1 MPTKT
6 GRDRIMTPIVEVK
19 LWKYDAIMVNTSGG
33 KDSQTA
39 LRAVVQLAKRQGYPL
54 SRIEAAHADLDKVE
68 WEGCP
73 ELAREQAEHY
83 GLRLSVVRRRTKD
96 GDESTTL
103 LDYVRQRGMW
113 PSNTARYCTSD
124 FKRTPCS
131 RVLTALDRKV
141 RRDRRHHT
149 KILNVFGFRAEESP
163 ARKKKPVFERNKNA
177 STKSRTVYNW
187 LPIHNWTEAEVWADI
202 KASGVRHHRAYDIGM
217 PRLSC
222 CFCIFA
228 PKAALVIAGKD
239 KPELLQE
246 YVDVEREIGHTFRV
260 NLSLAEVQRAVQE
273 DEQPDLVAL
282 DGAWNM

>member
-1 MPTKT
+1 
-6 GRDRIMTPIVEVK
+6 
-19 LWKYDAIMVNTSGG
+19 
-33 KDSQTA
+33 
-39 LRAVVQLAKRQGYPL
+39 
-54 SRIEAAHADLDKVE
+54 
-68 WEGCP
+68 
-73 ELAREQAEHY
+73 
-83 GLRLSVVRRRTKD
+83 
-96 GDESTTL
+96 
-103 LDYVRQRGMW
+103 
-113 PSNTARYCTSD
+113 
-124 FKRTPCS
+124 
-131 RVLTALDRKV
+131 VLTALDRKV

-163 ARKKKPVFERNKNA
+163 ARKKKRVFERNKNA

-202 KASGVRHHRAYDIGM
+202 KESGVRHHRAYDIGM